1 MFPANLCLIAEFS
14 ADRSVRM
21 HFHKKYISVNK
32 KTPLPYDPTFYKILR
47 EVARDPVVLS
57 MKNFPHHG
65 DTNCYT
71 HCLHVAYFNYK
82 LCRRLHL
89 DYHAAARA
97 GMIHDLFL
105 YDWHTHAEETGER
118 FHGLKHPAKA
128 LKNAHQHFSLNH
140 TEKDVILNHMW
151 PVTPLQIPRTMEGWV
166 IVLSDKYCGLLETLK
181 IM

>member
-1 MFPANLCLIAEFS
+1 MFPVNLCLIAEFS

-57 MKNFPHHG
+57 MKIFPHHG

-89 DYHAAARA
+89 DYHAAAKA
-97 GMIHDLFL
+97 GMLHD
-105 YDWHTHAEETGER
+105 
-118 FHGLKHPAKA
+118 P
-128 LKNAHQHFSLNH
+128 SL
-140 TEKDVILNHMW
+140 
-151 PVTPLQIPRTMEGWV
+151 
-166 IVLSDKYCGLLETLK
+166 
-181 IM
+181 